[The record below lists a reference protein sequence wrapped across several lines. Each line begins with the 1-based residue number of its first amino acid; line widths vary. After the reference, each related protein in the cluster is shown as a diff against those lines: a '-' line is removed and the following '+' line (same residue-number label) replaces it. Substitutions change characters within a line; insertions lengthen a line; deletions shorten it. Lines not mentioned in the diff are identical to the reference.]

1 MLSAEGKRQAK
12 GHLSLA
18 QGFMSTAQVGDGSSE
33 YEIRNAFSRV
43 YYAFFHACCAFLLG
57 QGNDPVWVEQLAK
70 DHGRLRSNI
79 RHPMGK
85 GFEHHVKE
93 AYDRRRQSDYKP
105 DWLVPSSTL
114 AQEELK
120 RARTY
125 FHWILRTTQRTLV

>member
-1 MLSAEGKRQAK
+1 MANVEVKREAEG
-12 GHLSLA
+12 HLRLA
-18 QGFMSTAQVGDGSSE
+18 EGFMNTALVGDASSE
-33 YEIRNAFSRV
+33 YEIRNAFSRA
-43 YYAFFHACCAFLLG
+43 YYAFFHACYAFLLA
-57 QGNDPVWVEQLAK
+57 QGNDPGRVEQLAK

-85 GFEHHVKE
+85 AFEHHIKG
-93 AYDRRRQSDYKP
+93 AYDRRRRSDYKP
-105 DWLVPSSTL
+105 EWLVPSSTL